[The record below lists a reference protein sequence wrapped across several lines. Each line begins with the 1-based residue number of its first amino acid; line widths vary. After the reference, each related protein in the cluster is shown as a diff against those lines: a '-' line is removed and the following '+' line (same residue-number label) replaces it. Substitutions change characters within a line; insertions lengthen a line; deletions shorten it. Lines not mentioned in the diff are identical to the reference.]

1 MGPADRLGGAKQV
14 AKLYTRTG
22 DDGATGL
29 TGGTRVRKNDTRI
42 CAIGAI
48 DELNAHLGLAIT
60 AIGSRAGDPV
70 WQALRSRL
78 CDVQAELFRIGAE
91 LATPPESKQAR
102 PIGSTRNDPLPL
114 MEAWIDEA
122 SAAVP
127 ALTSFVLPGGDV
139 VASHLH
145 LCRTVCRRAE
155 RSVVTLGD
163 CAPVESQTQAY
174 LNRLSDLLFAW
185 ARLANHLSGVEET
198 KWPGAANN
206 S

>member
-1 MGPADRLGGAKQV
+1 MGPAGGLGGAKRV

-22 DDGATGL
+22 DDGETGL
-29 TGGTRVRKNDTRI
+29 AGGMRVRKNDARI

-60 AIGSRAGDPV
+60 SIGSRAGDPA
-70 WQALRSRL
+70 WQAMRSRL
-78 CDVQAELFRIGAE
+78 CDIQADLFSMGAE
-91 LATPPESKQAR
+91 LATPPESKQASQAGPAVDDR
-102 PIGSTRNDPLPL
+102 LPL
-114 MEAWIDEA
+114 LEAWIDEA

-127 ALTSFVLPGGDV
+127 ALTAFVLPGGDV

-163 CAPVESQTQAY
+163 RAPVEGQTPAY

-198 KWPGAANN
+198 KWPGAA
-206 S
+206 SDS